1 MAPKLSPGQYWN
13 YASQKMLQ
21 HKIGLSWWNVF
32 FRIGLYGCIDSI
44 WAFPLLKRGR
54 GPSFE
59 KLEFPW
65 LVDDLLDE
73 WKTEQN
79 KKYIVRYIKF
89 NY

>member
-1 MAPKLSPGQYWN
+1 MAQTISWAILKLRL
-13 YASQKMLQ
+13 QKMPQ
-21 HKIGLSWWNVF
+21 HKIGLSWWNGF
-32 FRIGLYGCIDSI
+32 LRIGLYRCIDSI
-44 WAFPLLKRGR
+44 WASPLFKRGR

-73 WKTEQN
+73 WKTDQN